1 MIEGHDMTFGKNMM
15 ALSLGLGA
23 ALLAAQAAQAA
34 GGRNCGPH
42 QDVVERLA
50 GKFGEN
56 RRSIA
61 LAANNSVIEVFASDE
76 TGSWTITATAPG
88 GPTCLIASGQA
99 YQQLADILPN
109 TNSGA

>member
-1 MIEGHDMTFGKNMM
+1 MM

-23 ALLAAQAAQAA
+23 ALMAAQAVHAA
-34 GGRNCGPH
+34 GSPNCGPH
-42 QDVVERLA
+42 QEVVDRLA

-99 YQQLADILPN
+99 YQQLAEALPN
-109 TNSGA
+109 TDPGA